1 MPAPSGRGRQK
12 STRPILE
19 FLERGAQRKGKSIRE
34 ITFEEFM
41 NSPAMGFGGAG
52 AIKAIRGVPGVRL
65 SIVGKELSE
74 SAGETIAE
82 AALRTKDRL
91 FTGRTHAEAFEKGRG
106 VFDKLKKASEV
117 EQGFTTST
125 GRFVNRK
132 EALEIAKRSG
142 QTKNPVFRDR
152 IAAEEAIKPAAN
164 ISRPN
169 TIAGKELRKNVG
181 GQRPPDTELEA
192 LALKK
197 QQAQRA
203 RRQRA
208 GKVEDVNLSKPGTL
222 EPEVVEEIA
231 KKGFGDVL
239 TPSDLMNEVVK
250 SLRVTNPARAT
261 RAEAIQAELT
271 GMKSRGLS
279 GNRKE
284 REQIK
289 NLLAEFT
296 RLLGE

>member
-34 ITFEEFM
+34 MTFEEFM
-41 NSPAMGFGGAG
+41 DSPAMGFAGPG
-52 AIKAIRGVPGVRL
+52 AIKAIRGLVGTGLGAKV
-65 SIVGKELSE
+65 SGKELFKPGASFE
-74 SAGETIAE
+74 AK
-82 AALRTKDRL
+82 AAL
-91 FTGRTHAEAFEKGRG
+91 TG
-106 VFDKLKKASEV
+106 
-117 EQGFTTST
+117 
-125 GRFVNRK
+125 
-132 EALEIAKRSG
+132 KR
-142 QTKNPVFRDR
+142 
-152 IAAEEAIKPAAN
+152 AN
-164 ISRPN
+164 IDRPN
-169 TIAGKELRKNVG
+169 TIAGGELRKNVG
-181 GQRPPDTELEA
+181 GKRPPDAELEA
-192 LALKK
+192 LALRK

-203 RRQRA
+203 RRQKIA
-208 GKVEDVNLSKPGTL
+208 KVEDVNLNKPGTL

-239 TPSDLMNEVVK
+239 TPSELMNEVVK

-261 RAEAIQAELT
+261 RAEAIQVELT